1 MLVDLKTILA
11 DTREKHYAVG
21 LFNCV
26 TLEMTKGILQAAERL
41 DVDAISMGTHGRSG
55 LMKALLGSQAE
66 AVLRAA
72 KIPVMLVPV
81 PRD

>member
-26 TLEMTKGILQAAERL
+26 TLEMTKGILAAARNCTPPSSSGPPKAFCPALRL
-41 DVDAISMGTHGRSG
+41 RNMPT
-55 LMKALLGSQAE
+55 
-66 AVLRAA
+66 
-72 KIPVMLVPV
+72 
-81 PRD
+81 

>member
-26 TLEMTKGILQAAERL
+26 TLEMTKGILAAAEEL
-41 DVDAISMGTHGRSG
+41 HSPVIIGPAGAGGRSHPPR
-55 LMKALLGSQAE
+55 LFLRYVRLQHAAL
-66 AVLRAA
+66 
-72 KIPVMLVPV
+72 
-81 PRD
+81 

>member
-26 TLEMTKGILQAAERL
+26 TLEMTKGILAAAEELHPSSSGPPKAFCPALRL
-41 DVDAISMGTHGRSG
+41 RNMPT
-55 LMKALLGSQAE
+55 
-66 AVLRAA
+66 
-72 KIPVMLVPV
+72 
-81 PRD
+81 

>member
-26 TLEMTKGILQAAERL
+26 TLEMTKGILAA
-41 DVDAISMGTHGRSG
+41 ACYSI
-55 LMKALLGSQAE
+55 
-66 AVLRAA
+66 
-72 KIPVMLVPV
+72 IF
-81 PRD
+81 